1 MRLEPDET
9 PLPIQSILKALHQ
22 PLKRPYEHA
31 PYDWIYLPNNV
42 QIEDKSST
50 ARAVWNQNDYYTL
63 QFLWRDIALRNFDWL
78 LLVLD
83 SDNISQD
90 ILHCWLLP
98 KNIVLRMLNKSSGG
112 SILYGLGFGLGSTP
126 GPCPS
131 LKLPPVNHRWKA
143 NLMDKGRLSYAELH
157 QVCLNA
163 SLEHFR
169 LTRF

>member
-1 MRLEPDET
+1 MASKRLAPRRRPKT
-9 PLPIQSILKALHQ
+9 TLH
-22 PLKRPYEHA
+22 YH
-31 PYDWIYLPNNV
+31 D
-42 QIEDKSST
+42 
-50 ARAVWNQNDYYTL
+50 
-63 QFLWRDIALRNFDWL
+63 
-78 LLVLD
+78 LVIGA
-83 SDNISQD
+83 NISQD